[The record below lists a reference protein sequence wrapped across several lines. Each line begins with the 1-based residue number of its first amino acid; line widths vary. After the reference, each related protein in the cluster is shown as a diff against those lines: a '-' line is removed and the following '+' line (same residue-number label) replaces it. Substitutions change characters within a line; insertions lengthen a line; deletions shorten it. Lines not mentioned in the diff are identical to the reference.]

1 MKLRRILITAA
12 CLGLFASINIPSG
25 AMAATEKEP
34 VITVLN
40 PLGTPPPIE
49 VKQMAPRLKT
59 LDGKTIYFINTGFPN
74 SGRLL
79 EEMSKWFKANYPNA
93 NMVIARAGMDNIP
106 PNVMTEIG
114 EKADAVILGVGH

>member
-12 CLGLFASINIPSG
+12 CLGLFASIKIPSG

-49 VKQMAPRLKT
+49 VKQMA
-59 LDGKTIYFINTGFPN
+59 
-74 SGRLL
+74 
-79 EEMSKWFKANYPNA
+79 
-93 NMVIARAGMDNIP
+93 RA
-106 PNVMTEIG
+106 
-114 EKADAVILGVGH
+114 